1 VEVPKDI
8 GQDDALAAA
17 VGELDNVRAQLDGKD
32 LKKVIFVPG
41 KILNL
46 IVGK

>member
-1 VEVPKDI
+1 V
-8 GQDDALAAA
+8 QANA
-17 VGELDNVRAQLDGKD
+17 NVAKFSEGKS

-46 IVGK
+46 IVA